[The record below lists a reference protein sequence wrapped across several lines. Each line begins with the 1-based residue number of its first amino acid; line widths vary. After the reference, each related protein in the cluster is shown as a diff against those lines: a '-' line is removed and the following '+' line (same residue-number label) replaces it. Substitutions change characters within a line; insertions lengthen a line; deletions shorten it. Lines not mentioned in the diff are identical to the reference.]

1 VPVEDGMLV
10 VDIGSGAFPNPRAD
24 VLCDRELTDNRHRS
38 GMAAVVDRPFVV
50 ADVTAL
56 PFRGGSID
64 FAIVSHLAEH
74 VADLWRCATSSAVS
88 PRPGTSRRRAR
99 WPSGCS
105 KRSFTYCG
113 S

>member
-56 PFRGGSID
+56 LFRDGSID

-74 VADLWRCATSSAVS
+74 VADPVAMCDELRRVAKAGYIETPS
-88 PRPGTSRRRAR
+88 PLAE
-99 WPSGCS
+99 WLLEE
-105 KRSFTYCG
+105 
-113 S
+113 